1 MHDTRHRKPVAV
13 PTNSNTRL
21 ATGRLQR
28 GAVRTGAAAP
38 AQPRPTNSNTR
49 MMVGLPNAATA
60 KPPPGPTGGKP
71 AGVAAERLRE
81 LMVERLRADGIRDAA
96 VLAAMRRCPR
106 HAFVDEALASR
117 AYENAALP
125 IGWGQTISQP
135 RIVAH
140 MIATVRN
147 GRELGRVLE
156 VGTGCG
162 YQAAVLAGVA
172 REVYSI
178 ERIRGL
184 HEQARS
190 RLRALH
196 LPQVKLVLGDGMQG
210 LPAHAP
216 FDAIIVA
223 AAGLEVPPALIEQ
236 LAPGGRLLAP
246 VGTGAQRLVLIERTG
261 GRCKRTELDAVRF
274 VPLQSGVQ
282 L

>member
-1 MHDTRHRKPVAV
+1 MHDTRHRKPLAV

-28 GAVRTGAAAP
+28 ATGRAGAAAQP

-49 MMVGLPNAATA
+49 MSVGLPHSMTA
-60 KPPPGPTGGKP
+60 GPPTRVAKS
-71 AGVAAERLRE
+71 AGVAVERLRE
-81 LMVERLRADGIRDAA
+81 LMVERLRADGIRDEA
-96 VLAAMRRCPR
+96 VLAAMRRFPR
-106 HAFVDEALASR
+106 HAFVDEALSSR

-184 HEQARS
+184 YEQARA
-190 RLRALH
+190 RLRALR
-196 LPQVKLVLGDGMQG
+196 LPQVQLMLGDGMQG
-210 LPAHAP
+210 WPEHAP
-216 FDAIIVA
+216 FDAIVVA
-223 AAGLEVPPALIEQ
+223 AAGLEIPPALVQQ

-246 VGTGAQRLVLIERTG
+246 VGGQTQRLILIERTG
-261 GRCKRTELDAVRF
+261 ARYKRTELDAVRF

>member
-1 MHDTRHRKPVAV
+1 MHDTRHRKPLVV

-28 GAVRTGAAAP
+28 SPNRVVVMPQP

-49 MMVGLPNAATA
+49 MSVGLPQAVPA
-60 KPPPGPTGGKP
+60 KPPSADAQS
-71 AGVAAERLRE
+71 AGIAVERMRD
-81 LMVERLRADGIRDAA
+81 LMVERLRGEGMRDEI
-96 VLAAMRRCPR
+96 VLAAMRRFPR

-172 REVYSI
+172 REVYSM

-184 HEQARS
+184 YEQARS
-190 RLRALH
+190 RLRALR
-196 LPQVKLVLGDGMQG
+196 LPQVHLVLGDGMRG
-210 LPAHAP
+210 WPAQAP

-223 AAGLEVPPALIEQ
+223 AAGLEIPPALVEQ

-246 VGTGAQRLVLIERTG
+246 VGGNSQRLVLIERTG
-261 GRCKRTELDAVRF
+261 ARCKRTELDPVRF